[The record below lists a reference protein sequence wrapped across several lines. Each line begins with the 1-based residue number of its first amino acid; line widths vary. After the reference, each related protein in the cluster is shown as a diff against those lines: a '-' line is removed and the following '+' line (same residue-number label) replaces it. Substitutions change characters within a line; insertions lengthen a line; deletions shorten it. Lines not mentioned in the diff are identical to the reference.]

1 MGLDNRNNQPTT
13 AAASNNGHGS
23 NKQTDDR
30 SINNQGPLA
39 ARVNDCGRN
48 NNHNYQQ

>member
-1 MGLDNRNNQPTT
+1 MKLKIALVYNRAYEYGINRNNQPTT

-30 SINNQGPLA
+30 SINN
-39 ARVNDCGRN
+39 
-48 NNHNYQQ
+48 